1 MSLGPLHRS
10 RIPLLNLSSFSL
22 AWPSGAG
29 EGTERKAKPR
39 GEVWEGGGRVG
50 VGLLKEGTGVRTSR
64 GKTKREDRQQGTREV
79 WMMCGWYYAN
89 YMQSVMQSSTY

>member
-1 MSLGPLHRS
+1 MG
-10 RIPLLNLSSFSL
+10 
-22 AWPSGAG
+22 SGRVG
-29 EGTERKAKPR
+29 RPYT
-39 GEVWEGGGRVG
+39 GGRVG

-64 GKTKREDRQQGTREV
+64 AKTKREDRQQGTREV

>member
-1 MSLGPLHRS
+1 MTLRPLHRS
-10 RIPLLNLSSFSL
+10 RFPQLNLSSFSL
-22 AWPSGAG
+22 TWPSGAG
-29 EGTERKAKPR
+29 AGTEIKVKPA
-39 GEVWEGGGRVG
+39 GEVWGLGEGWR
-50 VGLLKEGTGVRTSR
+50 GLLKEGTGVKGTK